1 MNSIFLGS
9 RRAGWAAIL
18 LSASLGFSVGSAA
31 AADISGKAAAIGPAV
46 SPAMEISPEGVQ
58 QLAAKGVPYLLLN
71 ADRPDMSA
79 SPASGVRRIY
89 YTLGPSSRA
98 ARQRVLQE
106 RQAGTGTAAAE
117 EKLASQR
124 LTGTPLD
131 WQAAGLKL
139 EHGLPLRPL
148 AIAPRQLGEALKDGV
163 DLQLVDL
170 RADRPGRAEPSL
182 PGAMRILPH
191 QLEADSGL
199 LAKRRW
205 VVLVDAGDRV
215 AAPVAEHLF
224 AKGYSLI
231 AVLDGGYPAW
241 IDTTDR

>member
-1 MNSIFLGS
+1 MLLGV
-9 RRAGWAAIL
+9 
-18 LSASLGFSVGSAA
+18 SLGFSIASAA
-31 AADISGKAAAIGPAV
+31 AAEISGNAAASGPAV

-58 QLAAKGVPYLLLN
+58 QLAAKGVPYLLIN
-71 ADRPDMSA
+71 ADRSDASV
-79 SPASGVRRIY
+79 SPAQGVRRIY

-106 RQAGTGTAAAE
+106 RQARTGTAAAE

-139 EHGLPLRPL
+139 EHGLLLRPL

-170 RADRPGRAEPSL
+170 RADSQGRAEASL
-182 PGAMRILPH
+182 PGAMRMLPH

-215 AAPVAEHLF
+215 AEPVAERLF
-224 AKGYSLI
+224 AKGYTLI

-241 IDTTDR
+241 VDTTDR